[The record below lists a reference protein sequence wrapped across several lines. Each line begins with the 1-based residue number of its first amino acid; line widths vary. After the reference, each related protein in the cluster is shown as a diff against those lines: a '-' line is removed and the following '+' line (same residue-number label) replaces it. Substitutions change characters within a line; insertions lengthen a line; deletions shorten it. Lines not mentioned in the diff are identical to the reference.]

1 MRRCDHAASTAVS
14 RPERVAGNRCR
25 AAARANTCGPVSCDG
40 GRRRAPVSRGRRTA
54 TKLGRRSTSA
64 SPPRPSTP
72 RLLDAESEPSDATMV
87 LLSNGAC
94 RLPQALFNG
103 FLAIKSMRLFALRT
117 VSIGKS
123 AGTPDVSMRSRSLAA
138 AGQAGRRSCR
148 GAGLRPNEK
157 ARRPP
162 AAWQT
167 SARPSAV
174 VAGRKADGWLV
185 KRMFRRDLPELSER
199 ADDAEADGWSDARPD
214 AVCIWACVNDGR
226 GVRFRRR

>member
-14 RPERVAGNRCR
+14 RPERVAANRCR
-25 AAARANTCGPVSCDG
+25 AAACPTRVASAVRPGS
-40 GRRRAPVSRGRRTA
+40 APGSSRGRRTA
-54 TKLGRRSTSA
+54 
-64 SPPRPSTP
+64 PPRPSTP
-72 RLLDAESEPSDATMV
+72 RLLDAECEWSDATMV
-87 LLSNGAC
+87 LLSNCAC

-103 FLAIKSMRLFALRT
+103 FLAVKSMRLFALRT
-117 VSIGKS
+117 VSVGKP
-123 AGTPDVSMRSRSLAA
+123 AGAPDVSIRSRWSAA

-148 GAGLRPNEK
+148 GAGLRPSEN

-185 KRMFRRDLPELSER
+185 KRTFRRDLPELSER